1 VSETGWRFHLLG
13 YPAGFA
19 QPVLLAL
26 VLVGGVVAAFG
37 IWAALKRRAQLSKVL
52 SEPHLDALAP
62 GLSVGRPA
70 VQSGLYGLSLVLFAI
85 ALAEPQCGGKVETVK
100 RKGIDLVVAID
111 ASKSMLA
118 RDVSPSR
125 LDRAKLE
132 VSTLLDELKG
142 DRVGIVVFAGDAF
155 IQCPLT
161 VDYSAAKMFLRA
173 IDPEQMQE
181 PGTNIGNALSLSKQM
196 LDATDR
202 GAKER
207 VVLLISDGE
216 DLAGEG
222 KEEAAALK
230 DEKIKI
236 FSVGIGS
243 ETGEPIPIIDRRGN
257 VAGYKK
263 DPQGNPVLTR
273 LDRQGLQDLADAT
286 GGQFFYEPHGVAV
299 GGVVEQIDK
308 MQKSDLDSRIAVHYD
323 EKYQAFALPALLF
336 LLAGMFVPLSRR
348 RAKA

>member
-1 VSETGWRFHLLG
+1 VSESGWRFHLLG
-13 YPAGFA
+13 YPAGFGE
-19 QPVLLAL
+19 PWLLLLAL
-26 VLVGGVVAAFG
+26 VGIVAGALG
-37 IWAALKRRAQLSKVL
+37 IFAAVRRRRRLAQVL
-52 SEPHLDALAP
+52 SERHVDTLAP

-70 VQSGLYGLSLVLFAI
+70 VQSGLYGLALVLFAV
-85 ALAEPQCGGKVETVK
+85 ALAEPQCGGHAETVK

-118 RDVSPSR
+118 RDVNPNR

-132 VSTLLDELKG
+132 VATLLDELKG
-142 DRVGIVVFAGDAF
+142 DRVGLIVFAGDAF

-161 VDYSAAKMFLRA
+161 VDYAAAKMFLRA

-181 PGTNIGNALSLSKQM
+181 PGTNIGGALGLAKQM

-236 FSVGIGS
+236 FTVGIGS
-243 ETGEPIPIIDRRGN
+243 ETGEPIPILDRRGQ
-257 VAGYKK
+257 VAGYRK
-263 DPQGNPVLTR
+263 DAQGNTVLTR
-273 LDRQGLQDLADAT
+273 LDRAGLEELAEAT

-299 GGVVEQIDK
+299 TGVIEQIDK
-308 MQKSDLDSRIAVHYD
+308 LQKSDLDSRVAIRYD
-323 EKYQAFALPALLF
+323 EKYQAFAFPAFF
-336 LLAGMFVPLSRR
+336 LLIAGMLVPLARR
-348 RAKA
+348 RLA